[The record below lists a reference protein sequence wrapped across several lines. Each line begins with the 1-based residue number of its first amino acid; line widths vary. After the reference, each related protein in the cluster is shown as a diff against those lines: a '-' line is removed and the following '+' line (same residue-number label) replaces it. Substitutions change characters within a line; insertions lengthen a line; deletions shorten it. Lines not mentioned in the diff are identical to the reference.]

1 MATVKIKPDQ
11 STTNQSTTGT
21 TVRKDSSP
29 SVLVEGTG
37 TPYIALF
44 TEEGDP
50 VLNSITGIPLGAYMT
65 SFEVKLGEGEDD
77 VGRIVL
83 DTGDPDTVDIEDI
96 QEGKT
101 LNVQWGYI
109 YPNGSSLSSKV
120 HSLEIKQRDV
130 VFDDQ
135 GTHVTLSVKD
145 AVSNLRQ
152 DIPYRATGDD
162 SQSIIDFLD
171 NGLGQDRSVIIEMF
185 E

>member
-1 MATVKIKPDQ
+1 MATVKTKPNTDI
-11 STTNQSTTGT
+11 TD
-21 TVRKDSSP
+21 KKESSP
-29 SVLVEGTG
+29 SILVEGTG

-44 TEEGDP
+44 SEEGDP
-50 VLNSITGIPLGAYMT
+50 VLNTLTGIPLGAYMT
-65 SFEVKLGEGEDD
+65 SFVVKLGEGEED
-77 VGRIVL
+77 VGSIVL
-83 DTGDPDTVDIEDI
+83 DTGDPDTVDIEEI

-135 GTHVTLSVKD
+135 GTHVNLSVKD

-152 DIPYRATGDD
+152 DVPYRATGDD
-162 SQSIIDFLD
+162 SQSILDFLD